1 MMDLKGGGGGVLV
14 YCISKVLTYLIL
26 HQIRYP
32 QLLINLALRLSFDH
46 GYWRSGLIWE
56 PMDVILA
63 V

>member
-1 MMDLKGGGGGVLV
+1 MMDLKGGGGGGVLV

-32 QLLINLALRLSFDH
+32 QLLIKLALRFFP
-46 GYWRSGLIWE
+46 LIMSIGE
-56 PMDVILA
+56 V